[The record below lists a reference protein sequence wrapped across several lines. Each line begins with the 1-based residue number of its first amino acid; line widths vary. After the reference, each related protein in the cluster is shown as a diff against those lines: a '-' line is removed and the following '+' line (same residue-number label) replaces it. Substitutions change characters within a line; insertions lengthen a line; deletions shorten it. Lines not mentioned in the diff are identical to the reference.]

1 MIQLHIIRTN
11 DFQQDFEKYIKFDEI
26 FKCLFDD
33 EAIDTAIILQE
44 FSRDFCKIVLEKYN
58 NANSKNK
65 NKKNIRKNKYH
76 FSWSEKNIYKDFLNF
91 DKNYERYPI
100 NFFKNIIYV
109 VLKQLQERNALKYGL
124 SWAGGTNE
132 ETFKISCNLN
142 EIQWQV
148 TYCQDMIEAYN
159 RMQNLNY
166 LLNYGREYK
175 KIFKN

>member
-11 DFQQDFEKYIKFDEI
+11 DFQQDFEKYLKFDEI

-44 FSRDFCKIVLEKYN
+44 FSRDLCKIILEKFN
-58 NANSKNK
+58 NANSKN
-65 NKKNIRKNKYH
+65 NVKKNIRKNKYL

-109 VLKQLQERNALKYGL
+109 VLKQLQERNALKYSL
-124 SWAGGTNE
+124 SWGINE
-132 ETFKISCNLN
+132 ETFKISCDLD
-142 EIQWQV
+142 EVEWQV

-166 LLNYGREYK
+166 ILKYDKEYK

>member
-11 DFQQDFEKYIKFDEI
+11 DFQEDFEKYLKFDEI

-44 FSRDFCKIVLEKYN
+44 FSRDFCKIILEKHN
-58 NANSKNK
+58 NANVKN
-65 NKKNIRKNKYH
+65 NVKKNIGKNKYL
-76 FSWSEKNIYKDFLNF
+76 FFFFFKNIYKDLINF

-109 VLKQLQERNALKYGL
+109 VLKQLQERNALKYSL
-124 SWAGGTNE
+124 SWGINE
-132 ETFKISCNLN
+132 ETFKISCNLD
-142 EIQWQV
+142 EVEWQV
-148 TYCQDMIEAYN
+148 SYCQDMIEAYN

-166 LLNYGREYK
+166 LLNHGKEYK

>member
-11 DFQQDFEKYIKFDEI
+11 DFQEDFEKYLKFDEI

-44 FSRDFCKIVLEKYN
+44 FSRDFCKIILEKHN
-58 NANSKNK
+58 NANVKN
-65 NKKNIRKNKYH
+65 NVKKNIGKNIYL
-76 FSWSEKNIYKDFLNF
+76 FSLSEKNIYKYFINF

-109 VLKQLQERNALKYGL
+109 VLKQLQERNALKYSL
-124 SWAGGTNE
+124 SWGINE
-132 ETFKISCNLN
+132 ETFKISCNLD
-142 EIQWQV
+142 EVEWQV
-148 TYCQDMIEAYN
+148 SYCQDMIEAYN

-166 LLNYGREYK
+166 LLNHGKEYK

>member
-11 DFQQDFEKYIKFDEI
+11 DFQQDFEKYLKFDEI

-44 FSRDFCKIVLEKYN
+44 FSRDFCKIILEKHN
-58 NANSKNK
+58 NANVKN
-65 NKKNIRKNKYH
+65 NVKKNIGKNKYL

-109 VLKQLQERNALKYGL
+109 VLKQLQERNALKYNL
-124 SWAGGTNE
+124 SWGTNE
-132 ETFKISCNLN
+132 ETFKISCDLD
-142 EIQWQV
+142 EIEWQV

-166 LLNYGREYK
+166 LLNHGKEYK